1 MNDEGIIQLF
11 LLRLEKAI
19 IEMDK
24 KYRNYCSKIG
34 NNILSNQQ
42 DTEECINDCYHSVWN
57 AIPPNHPKNF
67 PMYIGKIMRNLSLT
81 LYRKNHAQKR
91 NSGNFD
97 LILDE
102 LDRCIPLY
110 VYDTSWEFVNSKMLA
125 ETIENFL
132 CTRKEIERIIFLK
145 RYFLCMPIND
155 IAEECAMPSVNIKVI
170 LHRVRSKLKI
180 QLEKEGYF
188 V

>member
-1 MNDEGIIQLF
+1 
-11 LLRLEKAI
+11 
-19 IEMDK
+19 MDK

-132 CTRKEIERIIFLK
+132 CTRKERERIIFLK